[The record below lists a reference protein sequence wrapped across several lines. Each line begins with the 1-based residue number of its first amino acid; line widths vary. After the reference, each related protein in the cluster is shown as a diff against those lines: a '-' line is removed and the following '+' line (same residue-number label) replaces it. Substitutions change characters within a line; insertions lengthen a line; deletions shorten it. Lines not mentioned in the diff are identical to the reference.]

1 MIEKEYY
8 ELYVDEPEEYEVE
21 FVEAK
26 IKPETIGHATPTEDA
41 QTVTPA
47 PGTTFSAVEV
57 DAIPPEYVVPT
68 GTLDIT
74 ENTSGIDIREKAALN
89 VNVPQG
95 VFPAGTFDITEN
107 GDFDVTNYIGV
118 RVNVPIVFDLGIL
131 TLEMMTI
138 TIPDDFVGV
147 LNAALSTLFNIVPD
161 EKKID
166 GVNNC
171 GIVYASLLDT
181 PTDENQFIS
190 YGMHYNSGAR
200 SIGRRWNN
208 NRIVIQNGPAL
219 NSWQANLKAGTSY
232 KIAWMN
238 LE

>member
-1 MIEKEYY
+1 MT
-8 ELYVDEPEEYEVE
+8 LHVDGPQPITLDYI
-21 FVEAK
+21 EAK
-26 IKPETIGHATPTEDA
+26 IKPETVGHATPTEQA

-57 DAIPPEYVVPT
+57 DAIPPEYVVPS

-74 ENTSGIDIREKAALN
+74 ENASGINIRDKAVLN

-95 VFPAGTFDITEN
+95 VFPEGTLPVIEN
-107 GDFDVTNYIGV
+107 GVYDVTNFIGV
-118 RVNVPIVFDLGIL
+118 NVNVPVVFDMGRL
-131 TLEMMTI
+131 TLEMLTI

-161 EKKID
+161 EKKTE
-166 GVNNC
+166 GVNTC

-181 PTDENQFIS
+181 PTDDNQLIS
-190 YGMHYNSGAR
+190 YGMSYNSGVR
-200 SIGRRWNN
+200 NIGRRWNN
-208 NRIVIQNGPAL
+208 NRIVIYNNPAV

-232 KIAWMN
+232 KIAWMIF
-238 LE
+238 E